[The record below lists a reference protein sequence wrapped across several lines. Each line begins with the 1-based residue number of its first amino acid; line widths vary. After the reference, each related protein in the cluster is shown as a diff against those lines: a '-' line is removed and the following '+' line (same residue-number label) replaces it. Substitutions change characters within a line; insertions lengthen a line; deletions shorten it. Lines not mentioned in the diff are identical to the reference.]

1 MRIWTVHPKYL
12 DSRGLVA
19 LWRETLLAQKVLAG
33 KTRGYRHH
41 PQLERF
47 KAQADPR
54 AAIACYL
61 WHVADEAMKRGYSFD
76 TRRINRPRA
85 EIVMKATSGQLAYE
99 WQHLLAKLAVRDPER
114 LTVLSGLVRPR
125 AHPMFR
131 MVSGSVADWERE

>member
-1 MRIWTVHPKYL
+1 MRIWTLHPKYL

-47 KAQADPR
+47 KVHVDPR

-61 WHVADEAMKRGYSFD
+61 WHITDEATKRGYSFD
-76 TRRINRPRA
+76 TRRIARSRT
-85 EIVMKATSGQLAYE
+85 EITLKATSGQLAHE
-99 WQHLLAKLAVRDPER
+99 WQHLKAKLAVRDPE
-114 LTVLSGLVRPR
+114 LLATLSGLVRPR
-125 AHPMFR
+125 AHPMFH
-131 MVSGSVADWERE
+131 MVSGTIADWERA